1 MLGGDARRFLDA
13 PIDPPA
19 AVVQKAKDLAV
30 QAAAAPKMPEA
41 LGDAFCP
48 PELAGMCG
56 DMGGGLAAVPAAP
69 KSEPALGDAFCPP
82 ELAGMCGA
90 GGAMAA
96 MPPMDGGAGDGGGF
110 VPPELAG
117 MFAQRTP
124 SSREQAPVKV
134 NGIDIAAVKMPELED
149 LEQFAL
155 SAENIFPNLLQTGEQ
170 TLNTV

>member
-1 MLGGDARRFLDA
+1 
-13 PIDPPA
+13 
-19 AVVQKAKDLAV
+19 
-30 QAAAAPKMPEA
+30 MPEA
-41 LGDAFCP
+41 VGDAFCP

-96 MPPMDGGAGDGGGF
+96 MPPMDGGAGAGGGF
-110 VPPELAG
+110 IPPELMG
-117 MFAQRTP
+117 MFAQKTP

-134 NGIDIAAVKMPELED
+134 DGIDIAAVKMPELED
-149 LEQFAL
+149 LEQYAL

-170 TLNTV
+170 TLNTLQTLSNQSKLERLMRYYI